1 MERTQVIIVRHGETE
16 WNIANIR
23 QGHLDSP
30 LTEDGIA
37 QAKALARRLMSERF
51 SALYSSDLGR
61 AMQTAR
67 IIAEATGHEI
77 VSDPRLRERH
87 LGIFQ
92 GLSSD
97 EIKEKHPEEYKLHRS
112 LGPDYVIPSGESV
125 RQQVARNLAYLNEI
139 AAKHLGETIVVIT
152 HGGVLSG
159 LFRHT
164 FSIPFE
170 APRRFEF
177 TNAGLN
183 VFVYEQGSWFLQ
195 TWGDLSHLANG
206 ATDDNDDG
214 KLF

>member
-1 MERTQVIIVRHGETE
+1 MQRTQVIIVRHGQTE

-30 LTEDGIA
+30 LTEEGIA
-37 QAKALARRLMSERF
+37 QAKALARRLMREKF
-51 SALYSSDLGR
+51 SVIYSSDLGR

-67 IIAEATGHEI
+67 IIAEATGHPI
-77 VSDPRLRERH
+77 IGDARLRERH

-92 GLSSD
+92 GLSSQ
-97 EIKEKHPEEYKLHRS
+97 EIKEKFPEEYKLHRT
-112 LGPDYVIPSGESV
+112 LGPNYVIPAGESV
-125 RQQVARNLAYLNEI
+125 QQQVARNVAYLNEI
-139 AAKHLGETIVVIT
+139 AARHLGESILVIT

-183 VFVYEQGSWFLQ
+183 VFMYEEGDWFLQ
-195 TWGDLSHLANG
+195 TWGDLSHLENG
-206 ATDDNDDG
+206 ATDDSDDA

>member
-30 LTEDGIA
+30 LTEDGVA
-37 QAKALARRLMSERF
+37 QAKALAQRLMRERF

-67 IIAEATGHEI
+67 IIADVTGHEI

-112 LGPDYVIPSGESV
+112 LGPDYVIPSGESA

-183 VFVYEQGSWFLQ
+183 VFAYEQGSWFLQ

>member
-1 MERTQVIIVRHGETE
+1 MERTQLIIVRHGQTE

-23 QGHLDSP
+23 QGHLDSE
-30 LTEDGIA
+30 LTDIGFA
-37 QAKALARRLMSERF
+37 QAKALAQRLLSERF

-61 AMQTAR
+61 AVQTAQ

-77 VSDPRLRERH
+77 ITDARLRERH

-92 GLSSD
+92 GLTS
-97 EIKEKHPEEYKLHRS
+97 EEMKEKYPEEYKLHRT
-112 LGPDYVIPSGESV
+112 LGPDYVIPGGESV
-125 RQQVARNLAYLNEI
+125 RQQVARNIAYLNEI
-139 AAKHLGETIVVIT
+139 GAKHAGEAIVVIT

-183 VFVYEQGSWFLQ
+183 VFIYEQESWFLQ
-195 TWGDLSHLANG
+195 TWGDLGHLANRS
-206 ATDDNDDG
+206 TDDCDDA

>member
-1 MERTQVIIVRHGETE
+1 MERTQVIIVRHGQTE

-30 LTEDGIA
+30 LTEEGIA
-37 QAKALARRLMSERF
+37 QAKALAQRLIREKF

-61 AMQTAR
+61 AVQTAQ
-67 IIAEATGHEI
+67 IIAQATGHEI
-77 VSDPRLRERH
+77 ITDPRLRERH

-92 GLSSD
+92 GLVGD
-97 EIKEKHPEEYKLHRS
+97 EIKEKYPEEYKLHRS
-112 LGPDYVIPSGESV
+112 LGPEYVIPGGESV
-125 RQQVARNLAYLNEI
+125 RQQVARNIGYLNEI
-139 AAKHLGETIVVIT
+139 AAKHEGETILVIT

-183 VFVYEQGSWFLQ
+183 VFIYEQGSWFLQ
-195 TWGDLSHLANG
+195 TWGDLSHLANDP
-206 ATDDNDDG
+206 TDDCDDA

>member
-1 MERTQVIIVRHGETE
+1 MERTQVIIVRHGQTE
-16 WNIANIR
+16 WNIANVR
-23 QGHLDSP
+23 QGHLDSE
-30 LTEDGIA
+30 LTDIGIA
-37 QAKALARRLMSERF
+37 QAKALAQRLLSERF

-61 AMQTAR
+61 AVQTAQ
-67 IIAEATGHEI
+67 IIADVTGHEVI
-77 VSDPRLRERH
+77 TEARLRERH

-92 GLSSD
+92 GLNSD
-97 EIKEKHPEEYKLHRS
+97 EMKEKYPEEYNLHRT
-112 LGPDYVIPSGESV
+112 LGPDYVIPGGESV
-125 RQQVARNLAYLNEI
+125 RQQVARNIAYLNEI
-139 AAKHLGETIVVIT
+139 GAKHAGETIVVIT

-183 VFVYEQGSWFLQ
+183 VFIYEQGSWFLQ
-195 TWGDLSHLANG
+195 TWGDLGHLANDP
-206 ATDDNDDG
+206 TDDCDDA

>member
-1 MERTQVIIVRHGETE
+1 MERTQVIIVRHGQTQ

-23 QGHLDSP
+23 QGHLDSE
-30 LTEDGIA
+30 LTDIGIA
-37 QAKALARRLMSERF
+37 QAKALAQRLLRERF
-51 SALYSSDLGR
+51 SVLYSSDLGR
-61 AMQTAR
+61 AVQTAQ

-77 VSDPRLRERH
+77 VTDSRLRERH

-92 GLSSD
+92 GLFGD
-97 EIKEKHPEEYKLHRS
+97 EIKAKHPEEYKLHRT
-112 LGPDYVIPSGESV
+112 LGPDYVIPGGESV
-125 RQQVARNLAYLNEI
+125 RQQVARNIAYLNEI
-139 AAKHLGETIVVIT
+139 GAKHAGETIVVIT

-195 TWGDLSHLANG
+195 TWGDLGHVANRSP
-206 ATDDNDDG
+206 DDCDDA

>member
-30 LTEDGIA
+30 LTGEGIA
-37 QAKALARRLMSERF
+37 QARALAQRLLRERF

-61 AMQTAR
+61 AMQTAQ

-77 VSDPRLRERH
+77 VADPRLRERH

-92 GLSSD
+92 GLRSD
-97 EIKEKHPEEYKLHRS
+97 EMKEKYPEEYRLHRT
-112 LGPDYVIPSGESV
+112 LGPDYVIPAGESV

-139 AAKHLGETIVVIT
+139 AAKHPGETIVVIT

-183 VFVYEQGSWFLQ
+183 VFLYEEGSWFLQ

-206 ATDDNDDG
+206 ASNDCDDA

>member
-16 WNIANIR
+16 WNVANIR

-112 LGPDYVIPSGESV
+112 LGPDYVIPSGESF

-206 ATDDNDDG
+206 ATDDNDDA

>member
-1 MERTQVIIVRHGETE
+1 MQRTQVIIVRHGETE

-30 LTEDGIA
+30 LTAAGIA
-37 QAKALARRLMSERF
+37 QAKALAQRLSCERF
-51 SALYSSDLGR
+51 RLIYSSDLGR
-61 AMQTAR
+61 AMHTAQ
-67 IIAEATGHEI
+67 IIAAATRHEI

-97 EIKEKHPEEYKLHRS
+97 AIKERFPQEYKLHRT
-112 LGPDYVIPSGESV
+112 LGPDYVIPEGESV

-139 AAKHLGETIVVIT
+139 AAKHLGEAIVVIT

-183 VFVYEQGSWFLQ
+183 VFLYEEGNWFLQ

-206 ATDDNDDG
+206 NAGASDDA

>member
-1 MERTQVIIVRHGETE
+1 MERTQVIIVRHGQTE
-16 WNIANIR
+16 WNIANVR

-30 LTEDGIA
+30 LTEEGIA
-37 QAKALARRLMSERF
+37 QARALARRLLRERF
-51 SALYSSDLGR
+51 TAFYSSDLGR
-61 AMQTAR
+61 AVQTAQ
-67 IIAEATGHEI
+67 IIAQATGHEI
-77 VSDPRLRERH
+77 ITDPRLRERH

-92 GLSSD
+92 GLVGD
-97 EIKEKHPEEYKLHRS
+97 EIKEKYPEEYKLHRS
-112 LGPDYVIPSGESV
+112 LGPDYVIPGGESV

-139 AAKHLGETIVVIT
+139 AAKHLGETILVIT

-183 VFVYEQGSWFLQ
+183 VFVYQEGNWFLQ
-195 TWGDLSHLANG
+195 TWGDLSHLTNG
-206 ATDDNDDG
+206 ATSDDDDA

>member
-30 LTEDGIA
+30 LTEDGLA
-37 QAKALARRLMSERF
+37 QAKALARRLMRERF

-112 LGPDYVIPSGESV
+112 LGPDYVIPSGESF

-206 ATDDNDDG
+206 ATDDNDDA

>member
-1 MERTQVIIVRHGETE
+1 MERTQVFIVRHGQTE

-30 LTEDGIA
+30 LTEAGVA
-37 QAKALARRLMSERF
+37 QARALARRLLRERF
-51 SALYSSDLGR
+51 TALYSSDLGR
-61 AMQTAR
+61 AVQTAQ
-67 IIAEATGHEI
+67 IIAQATGHEVI
-77 VSDPRLRERH
+77 TDPRLRERH

-92 GLSSD
+92 GLVGD
-97 EIKEKHPEEYKLHRS
+97 EIREKYPEEYKLHRS
-112 LGPDYVIPSGESV
+112 LGPDYVIPGGESV
-125 RQQVARNLAYLNEI
+125 QQQVARNLAYLNEI
-139 AAKHLGETIVVIT
+139 AAKHLGETILVIT

-183 VFVYEQGSWFLQ
+183 VFVYQAGNWFLQ
-195 TWGDLSHLANG
+195 TWGDLSHLVNG
-206 ATDDNDDG
+206 AASDDDDAR
-214 KLF
+214 LF

>member
-16 WNIANIR
+16 WNIANVR

-30 LTEDGIA
+30 LTEEGIA
-37 QAKALARRLMSERF
+37 QARALARRLVREKF
-51 SALYSSDLGR
+51 SLIYSSDLGR
-61 AMQTAR
+61 AMQTAQ
-67 IIAEATGHEI
+67 IIADATGHE
-77 VSDPRLRERH
+77 VVADARLRERH
-87 LGIFQ
+87 MGIFQ

-97 EIKEKHPEEYKLHRS
+97 EIKEKFPEEYKLHRS

-139 AAKHLGETIVVIT
+139 AVKHLGEAIVVIT

-164 FSIPFE
+164 FSIPFD

-183 VFVYEQGSWFLQ
+183 VFLYEEGNWFLQ

-206 ATDDNDDG
+206 ASDASDDA

>member
-1 MERTQVIIVRHGETE
+1 MERTQVIIIRHGETE

-30 LTEDGIA
+30 LTAEGVA
-37 QAKALARRLMSERF
+37 QARALAQRLVRERF
-51 SALYSSDLGR
+51 RVIYSSDLGR

-67 IIAEATGHEI
+67 IIADATGHEI
-77 VSDPRLRERH
+77 ISDARLRERH

-97 EIKEKHPEEYKLHRS
+97 QIKEKFPEEYKLHRS
-112 LGPDYVIPSGESV
+112 LGANYVIPEGESV
-125 RQQVARNLAYLNEI
+125 QQQVARNLACLNEI
-139 AAKHLGETIVVIT
+139 AVQHAGESIVVIT

-183 VFVYEQGSWFLQ
+183 AFLYEGGNWFLQ

-206 ATDDNDDG
+206 ASNAGDDA

>member
-1 MERTQVIIVRHGETE
+1 MERTQVIIIRHGETE

-30 LTEDGIA
+30 LTAEGVA
-37 QAKALARRLMSERF
+37 QARALAQRLVRERF
-51 SALYSSDLGR
+51 RVIYSSDLGR

-67 IIAEATGHEI
+67 IIADATGHEI
-77 VSDPRLRERH
+77 ISDARLRERH

-97 EIKEKHPEEYKLHRS
+97 QIKEKFPEEYKLHRS
-112 LGPDYVIPSGESV
+112 LGANYVIPEGESV
-125 RQQVARNLAYLNEI
+125 QQQVARNLACLNEI
-139 AAKHLGETIVVIT
+139 AVQHAGESIVVIT

-183 VFVYEQGSWFLQ
+183 AFLYEDGNWFLQ

-206 ATDDNDDG
+206 ASNAGDDA

>member
-1 MERTQVIIVRHGETE
+1 MPRTQVIIVRHGETQ

-30 LTEDGIA
+30 LTPDGIA
-37 QAKALARRLMSERF
+37 QAGVLAQRLSRERF
-51 SALYSSDLGR
+51 RLIYSSDLGR
-61 AMQTAR
+61 AMQTAQ
-67 IIAEATGHEI
+67 IIAAATGHEI

-87 LGIFQ
+87 MGIFQ
-92 GLSSD
+92 GLGS
-97 EIKEKHPEEYKLHRS
+97 EQIKQRYPQKYKLYRA
-112 LGPDYVIPSGESV
+112 LGPDYVIPEGESI

-139 AAKHLGETIVVIT
+139 AARHVGEAIVVIT

-183 VFVYEQGSWFLQ
+183 VFLYEEGNWFLQ

-206 ATDDNDDG
+206 SSNSGDDPT
-214 KLF
+214 LF

>member
-1 MERTQVIIVRHGETE
+1 MERTHVIIVRHGETQ
-16 WNIANIR
+16 WNIANLR

-30 LTEDGIA
+30 LTEEGIA
-37 QAKALARRLMSERF
+37 QAKALARRLMRESF

-61 AMQTAR
+61 AMQTAQ

-77 VSDPRLRERH
+77 VTDARLRERH

-97 EIKEKHPEEYKLHRS
+97 EIKKRHPEEYKLHRT
-112 LGPDYVIPSGESV
+112 LGPDYVIPAGESV

-139 AAKHLGETIVVIT
+139 AARHPGETIVVIT

-183 VFVYEQGSWFLQ
+183 VFIFEDGNWFLQ
-195 TWGDLSHLANG
+195 TWGDLSHLAN
-206 ATDDNDDG
+206 APTDDCDDA

>member
-1 MERTQVIIVRHGETE
+1 MGRTQVIIIRHGETE

-30 LTEDGIA
+30 LTEQGIA
-37 QAKALARRLMSERF
+37 QARALARRLSREHFR
-51 SALYSSDLGR
+51 LIYSSDLGR
-61 AMQTAR
+61 AMQTAE
-67 IIAEATGHEI
+67 IIAAATGHDI

-97 EIKEKHPEEYKLHRS
+97 EIKERYPQEYSLHRS

-125 RQQVARNLAYLNEI
+125 RQQVARNLSCLNEV
-139 AAKHLGETIVVIT
+139 AAKHPGEAIVVIT

-183 VFVYEQGSWFLQ
+183 VFICEEGNWFLQ
-195 TWGDLSHLANG
+195 TWGDLSHLGNG
-206 ATDDNDDG
+206 SSNASDDT

>member
-1 MERTQVIIVRHGETE
+1 MERTQVFIIRHGETE

-23 QGHLDSP
+23 QGHLDSR
-30 LTEDGIA
+30 LTPEGVA
-37 QAKALARRLMSERF
+37 QAQALAQRLTRERF
-51 SALYSSDLGR
+51 RVIYSSDLGR
-61 AMQTAR
+61 AMQTAQ
-67 IIAEATGHEI
+67 IIADATGHEI

-97 EIKEKHPEEYKLHRS
+97 EIKAKHPEEYRLHRT
-112 LGPDYVIPSGESV
+112 LGPDYVIPTGESV

-139 AAKHLGETIVVIT
+139 AVKHLGESIVVIT

-183 VFVYEQGSWFLQ
+183 VFIYEEGNWFLQ

-206 ATDDNDDG
+206 GSNAGDDA

>member
-1 MERTQVIIVRHGETE
+1 MERTQVIIIRHGETE

-30 LTEDGIA
+30 LTEEGIA
-37 QAKALARRLMSERF
+37 QAKALAGRLMRETF
-51 SALYSSDLGR
+51 SIIYSSDLGR
-61 AMQTAR
+61 AMQTAQ

-77 VSDPRLRERH
+77 VADARLRERH

-97 EIKEKHPEEYKLHRS
+97 EIKEKHPEEDKLHRS
-112 LGPDYVIPSGESV
+112 LGPDYVIPAGESV
-125 RQQVARNLAYLNEI
+125 RQQVARNLAYLSEI

-183 VFVYEQGSWFLQ
+183 VFLYEEGSWFLQ

-206 ATDDNDDG
+206 GSNNSDDI